1 MSTTPEFNIDHLA
14 LLARLDLSAE
24 EKAAYTAQI
33 GEVLEHMAKLREVD
47 VTGIE
52 PMAHAIPLD
61 NVWRGDEAE
70 AGLPVEE
77 ALRNA
82 PARRDNMIAVPPVV
96 E

>member
-1 MSTTPEFNIDHLA
+1 MATTPEFNIDDLA
-14 LLARLDLSAE
+14 MLARLNLSAE

-61 NVWRGDEAE
+61 NVWREDVPE

-82 PARRDNMIAVPPVV
+82 PARRENMIAVPPVV

>member
-1 MSTTPEFNIDHLA
+1 MSDAPDFNIDHLA
-14 LLARLDLSAE
+14 RLARLNLTGE
-24 EKAAYTAQI
+24 EKVAFTTQL

-47 VTGIE
+47 VSGVE

-61 NVWRGDEAE
+61 NVWRGDEARP
-70 AGLPVEE
+70 GLPVEE

-82 PARRDNMIAVPPVV
+82 PAKRENMIAVPPVV